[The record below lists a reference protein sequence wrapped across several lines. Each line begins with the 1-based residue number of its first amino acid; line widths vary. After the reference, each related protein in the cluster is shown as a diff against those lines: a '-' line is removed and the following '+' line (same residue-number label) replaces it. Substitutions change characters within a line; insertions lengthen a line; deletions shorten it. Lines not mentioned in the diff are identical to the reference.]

1 MQLSARILTALAVL
15 AFTVAIVADRS
26 ASDEVSAATG
36 MIDAMN
42 VGACT
47 TTNGDALKL
56 ADCKIAA
63 DAMNNGTDAA
73 IDNTMAFFEAGELDE
88 AIEVDELYATYAH
101 DPKTAAE
108 APRGII
114 ANADLIKISIKDT
127 GRDRR
132 DPVLI
137 AVTNAGGTAA
147 NTALASAE
155 YQDDGTTAADPL
167 PPIFDGE
174 DTSVPADGADD
185 RWTLASDYVSGD
197 PDTITEDGGSLE
209 VVADSVGVEPGELAD
224 LALETPYFAFGA
236 AVTNFDSSGSYT
248 IVWRGTGDFK
258 PIAPDGK
265 VKFFGCVSANDN
277 DACETGE
284 VFKDIGGN
292 VKLDEDVISGE
303 DGTPAMVLNVSVP
316 TGGEVILQVIYYE
329 TSDQEHLD
337 GGQCY
342 KETTDADDVTTCS
355 SSGEANEDTD
365 DVLFTKSEKDDNT
378 ALLVQ
383 ATSDGNDGNAD
394 LYLTETGI
402 FDGVY
407 EGFLRLTDADGD
419 GTAGTG
425 SENWGVDIDGEGNA
439 SDATV
444 NGSATLGVGNGP
456 VVINYRDSD
465 GQTRSFT
472 IQIDIDPPV
481 INVDSPVHNS
491 RSDDEKPSFVG
502 TINDGDAGL
511 AADTFQLYV
520 DNDPRRGN
528 TTTVLSE
535 LKTDYVMGIDA
546 GIDRRLEY
554 TGYDTTSKYGVIPS
568 VTWMDE
574 STLTPRAYKS
584 VEADAYANGAPD
596 GEFADEIEI
605 DFDEIAGYTFPDGA
619 FNHKIEFQAL
629 VRDLAGNV
637 GFSDSDPAKP
647 RFINDLGEKLAE
659 RTKPNVLGVFSK
671 HAVWL
676 DEVDPYIL
684 EDRTATGFYGLDD
697 GAPIRDRSAV
707 MVVFDNAVDG
717 SLVDSGTFT
726 LEDDDGTGIAIA
738 DVLVKDQLVFL
749 KLDEELASDARP
761 TLSIS
766 DGREIEDLAGN
777 ILSSAEHIV
786 KPNGDRV
793 SSFKVKDGILPVF
806 TLTLSGGSGTGT
818 GGEGPDKLTKEAID
832 IAIESDEDINGAP
845 KVSVVC
851 SNIKFNE
858 ADGSSLAKDDDGE
871 VIVYDLGR
879 FEANRMGYDADTDLE
894 MNRGC
899 GAAADP
905 AKSFIESSS
914 LSRPGNNWVY
924 AWRNPTGAAS
934 ELPDGGLTV
943 VVWARDRG
951 GFDYYKDKPD
961 SDAGTPDPRLNFG
974 SETVAFTLDT
984 TFNSPLSTAG
994 GDVQP
999 DPDSD
1004 VAEPRPFVLLD
1015 FAGERT
1021 NVKVTKLMVDKVDVL
1036 GSLDDIGENRFLYW
1050 PEALDYGEHTVE
1062 FDARDAA
1069 DNKPSGGTKFTFN
1082 VTQRDPFVLDIS
1094 AGWNAISFPAN
1105 PVDTALDAVFTDPAI
1120 DRVVGW
1126 NPTNSNGAWSIAS
1139 RVDGV
1144 WTTSM
1149 DFAPLTD
1156 VVVRYGYWV
1165 HSMAFIKQSVDLEGP
1180 INRETGGKPNPI
1192 GIPTVPGWNFIGVV
1206 DQDGDQTEDNFGD
1219 TLQDSEDVDVKAEDY
1234 MPGFKRAYTWDA
1246 IANGYRVLEDDGDM
1260 VIGKGIWVFFP
1271 DGTTV
1276 AP

>member
-15 AFTVAIVADRS
+15 AFTVAVVAGRG
-26 ASDEVSAATG
+26 ATEEVSAATG
-36 MIDAMN
+36 TIDAMN

-47 TTNGDALKL
+47 TTNGDALKIG
-56 ADCKIAA
+56 DCKIGN
-63 DAMNNGTDAA
+63 DGLG
-73 IDNTMAFFEAGELDE
+73 NTTAFFEAGTLDE

-137 AVTNAGGTAA
+137 AVSNSANDGP

-155 YQDDGTTAADPL
+155 FQDDGTTAASPA

-174 DTSVPADGADD
+174 DTDGTDD
-185 RWTLASDYVSGD
+185 RFTLADDYVSGD
-197 PDTITEDGGSLE
+197 PDTITGDGGSLE
-209 VVADSVGVEPGELAD
+209 VVADSVGVKPEELAG
-224 LALETPYFAFGA
+224 LALETSYFGIGA
-236 AVTNFDSSGSYT
+236 TTADANFDASGSYT
-248 IVWRGTGDFK
+248 IVWRGTGGFQ

-265 VKFFGCVSANDN
+265 VKFFGCVDETIGTADS
-277 DACETGE
+277 CETGSGFE
-284 VFKDIGGN
+284 DIGGN
-292 VKLDEDVISGE
+292 VKLDEDVVSGE
-303 DGTPAMVLNVSVP
+303 NGTPAMVLNVSVP
-316 TGGEVILQVIYYE
+316 TGGEVLLQVVYYE
-329 TSDQEHLD
+329 TSDEENLV
-337 GGQCY
+337 GGTVYCD
-342 KETTDADDVTTCS
+342 EFDADDPDTCAMMNN
-355 SSGEANEDTD
+355 GTM
-365 DVLFTKSEKDDNT
+365 DVVFTSAEKKNNT

-383 ATSDGNDGNAD
+383 AASDGNDANAN
-394 LYLTETGI
+394 LHLKETGL

-407 EGFLRLTDADGD
+407 EGFLRLTDADGNGGGGVD
-419 GTAGTG
+419 G
-425 SENWGVDIDGEGNA
+425 NWGENIANDGNA
-439 SDATV
+439 MDDTV
-444 NGSATLGVGNGP
+444 DGAAVLGVGNGP
-456 VVINYRDSD
+456 VVISYRDSD
-465 GQTRSFT
+465 GQTRTFT

-481 INVDSPVHNS
+481 INIDSPVHKS

-502 TINDGDAGL
+502 TISDGDAGL
-511 AADTFQLYV
+511 AADTFQLDV
-520 DNDPRRGN
+520 DNDPDD
-528 TTTVLSE
+528 TDIVMKDLSATVM
-535 LKTDYVMGIDA
+535 DGDD

-554 TGYDTTSKYGVIPS
+554 KGYNITDGATSKYGVIDPG
-568 VTWMDE
+568 TWRAADL
-574 STLTPRAYKS
+574 STGRGEKTHRS

-605 DFDEIAGYTFPDGA
+605 DFDEAIDEFVA
-619 FNHKIEFQAL
+619 FNDAIEFQAL

-647 RFINDLGEKLAE
+647 RFINNLGEKADD
-659 RTKPNVLGVFSK
+659 RGTPPRVLGVFSN
-671 HAVWL
+671 HIVWL
-676 DEVDPYIL
+676 DKVDPFIL
-684 EDRTATGFYGLDD
+684 NDRTATGFYGLDD
-697 GAPIRDRSAV
+697 GAPIRDRSSV
-707 MVVFDNAVDG
+707 MVVFDNPVEG
-717 SLVDSGTFT
+717 SLIDSGTFT
-726 LEDDDGTGIAIA
+726 LEDADGNGIAIA
-738 DVLVKDQLVFL
+738 DVMVKDQLVFL
-749 KLDEELASDARP
+749 KLDEELASDATP
-761 TLSIS
+761 TLSLTE
-766 DGREIEDLAGN
+766 GREVEDLAGN
-777 ILSSAEHIV
+777 ILSSTEHILEA
-786 KPNGDRV
+786 NSERV
-793 SSFKVKDGILPVF
+793 SSFKVNDGILPVF
-806 TLTLSGGSGTGT
+806 TLTLSGGSGTGA
-818 GGEGPDKLTKEAID
+818 GGEGPDKLTKETID

-858 ADGSSLAKDDDGE
+858 ADGSSLAKDDKDN

-894 MNRGC
+894 RNGGC
-899 GAAADP
+899 GSAASDADS
-905 AKSFIESSS
+905 AMTFIESSS

-924 AWRNPTGAAS
+924 AWRNR

-943 VVWARDRG
+943 VVWGRDRG
-951 GFDYYKDKPD
+951 GFDYYKTG
-961 SDAGTPDPRLNFG
+961 DASPCDAADNSCDNYG
-974 SETVAFTLDT
+974 SETAAFTLDT
-984 TFNSPLSTAG
+984 TFNSPLSTDG

-999 DPDSD
+999 DPNSD

-1021 NVKVTKLMVDKVDVL
+1021 NVNVTKLMVDGADVL
-1036 GSLDDIGENRFLYW
+1036 GSLDNIGENRFLYW

-1069 DNKPSGGTKFTFN
+1069 DNKPVGGTKFTFK

-1126 NPTNSNGAWSIAS
+1126 NPMNSNGAWSIAS

-1156 VVVRYGYWV
+1156 VVIRYGYWV

-1192 GIPTVPGWNFIGVV
+1192 GIQTVPGWNFIGVV
-1206 DQDGDQTEDNFGD
+1206 DQDGDQTEGHWNEV
-1219 TLQDSEDVDVKAEDY
+1219 LQDSEDADVSAKDY

-1246 IANGYRVLEDDGDM
+1246 IANGYRVLEGDDPM
-1260 VIGKGIWVFFP
+1260 RIGKGIWVFFP